1 VSLQWFGDAVA
12 VQAEVAA
19 LGGTVETVEAAVDDA
34 RANTPVLTGAAR
46 DSLRHEGTGLTM
58 TWGYHVAHGL
68 WVEIGAYGRA
78 GASAL
83 RRAADVQYA
92 QLGRRIAARFGRG

>member
-1 VSLQWFGDAVA
+1 MNLQWYGEAVA
-12 VQAEVAA
+12 RRAEAAA
-19 LGGTVETVEAAVDDA
+19 LSGTVETVEAAVDEA
-34 RANTPVLTGAAR
+34 RVHTPVLSGAAR
-46 DSLRHEGTGLTM
+46 DSLRHEGAGLAM

-78 GASAL
+78 GVHAL

-92 QLGRRIAARFGRG
+92 QLAHRIAAWFGRG